1 MGRDFLNKHL
11 LWQIMDRES
20 VSIWNDSWIPR
31 MKGKKIR
38 HPGLIDSQILE
49 MVIEIIDKKVGMWK
63 LNEIEH

>member
-1 MGRDFLNKHL
+1 
-11 LWQIMDRES
+11 
-20 VSIWNDSWIPR
+20 

-63 LNEIEH
+63 LNEIEHQLIEKQQMAIKVLPI